1 MTLETYAAYAAI
13 CLVATIVPGPTNMMI
28 VANGMR
34 HGVRAGLLNVGGT
47 LVGLAM
53 MITISGLGLA
63 SLIALAGRWFD
74 WLRLAGAVYLC
85 WIGWKMIRDQ
95 GTSVESPE
103 SPAPRRGFFLQGLLV
118 SLSNPKQLLFFGA
131 LLPQFV
137 DPARNQLSQMVIF
150 GGTAIVFCVLSD
162 GSYALVAGHIGRRLN
177 VAARGTI
184 GRIGGGLLILGGAW
198 LASTRFR

>member
-28 VANGMR
+28 LANGMR

-47 LVGLAM
+47 LVGLAV

-63 SLIALAGRWFD
+63 SLIALAGYWFD
-74 WLRLAGAVYLC
+74 FLKLAGAAYLC
-85 WIGWKMIRDQ
+85 WIGWKMIHDQ
-95 GTSVESPE
+95 GGAIASDQEL
-103 SPAPRRGFFLQGLLV
+103 PRLGFFLQGLLI

-137 DPARNQLSQMVIF
+137 DPTGNQVWQMVVF
-150 GGTAIVFCVLSD
+150 GGTAIVFCILSD
-162 GSYALVAGHIGRRLN
+162 GTYALMAGHVGHRMSLMARRN
-177 VAARGTI
+177 I
-184 GRIGGGLLILGGAW
+184 GRIGGSVLILGGAW
-198 LASTRFR
+198 LATARLR

>member
-28 VANGMR
+28 LANGMR

-47 LVGLAM
+47 LAGLTV

-63 SLIALAGRWFD
+63 SLIAVAGHWFD
-74 WLRLAGAVYLC
+74 WLRLAGAAYLC
-85 WIGWKMIRDQ
+85 WIGWKMIRDP
-95 GTSVESPE
+95 GASVENAEPMS
-103 SPAPRRGFFLQGLLV
+103 PRRGFFAQGLLV

-137 DPARNQLSQMVIF
+137 DPAGNQVWQMVVF
-150 GGTAIVFCVLSD
+150 GGTAILFCVLSD
-162 GSYALVAGHIGRRLN
+162 GSYAVVAGYIGRRLTQ
-177 VAARGTI
+177 AARRTI
-184 GRIGGGLLILGGAW
+184 GRIGGGMLMLGGAW
-198 LASTRFR
+198 LASARLR

>member
-13 CLVATIVPGPTNMMI
+13 CLVATVMPGPTNMMI
-28 VANGMR
+28 LANAMR

-47 LVGLAM
+47 IAGLAV

-63 SLIALAGRWFD
+63 SLVALAGHWLD
-74 WLRLAGAVYLC
+74 WARLAGAVYLC
-85 WIGWKMIRDQ
+85 WIGWKMIRDRGASMENPQ
-95 GTSVESPE
+95 S
-103 SPAPRRGFFLQGLLV
+103 APPRSGFFLQGLLV

-137 DPARNQLSQMVIF
+137 DPTLNQVWQMVIF

-162 GSYALVAGHIGRRLN
+162 GSYAVVAGYIGRRLN
-177 VAARGTI
+177 LVARRNI
-184 GRIGGGLLILGGAW
+184 GRIGGAVLIVGGVW
-198 LASTRFR
+198 LASARVR

>member
-1 MTLETYAAYAAI
+1 MTLETYLAYVAI
-13 CLVATIVPGPTNMMI
+13 TLVATIVPGPTNMMI
-28 VANGMR
+28 LANGMR

-47 LVGLAM
+47 LAGLTV

-74 WLRLAGAVYLC
+74 WLRLAGALYLC
-85 WIGWKMIRDQ
+85 WIGWKMLRDQ
-95 GTSVESPE
+95 GTAVESAE
-103 SPAPRRGFFLQGLLV
+103 VAAPRKGFFLQGLLV

-137 DPARNQLSQMVIF
+137 DPAHNQLWQMTVF

-162 GSYALVAGHIGRRLN
+162 GSYALVAGHIGRHLN
-177 VAARGTI
+177 VVTRRTI
-184 GRIGGGLLILGGAW
+184 GRIAGGVLILGGVW
-198 LASTRFR
+198 LASTRPR

>member
-1 MTLETYAAYAAI
+1 
-13 CLVATIVPGPTNMMI
+13 MI
-28 VANGMR
+28 LANGMR

-47 LVGLAM
+47 IAGLAV

-74 WLRLAGAVYLC
+74 WLRLAGAAYLC

-95 GTSVESPE
+95 GTSEYSGAA
-103 SPAPRRGFFLQGLLV
+103 SPRRGFFLQGLLV

-131 LLPQFV
+131 LLPQFI
-137 DPARNQLSQMVIF
+137 DPGRGQLWQIMIF

-162 GSYALVAGHIGRRLN
+162 GSYALVAGHIGRRLDG
-177 VAARGTI
+177 AARRAI
-184 GRIGGGLLILGGAW
+184 GCIGGGVLILGGAW

>member
-28 VANGMR
+28 LANGMR

-47 LVGLAM
+47 LVGLAV

-74 WLRLAGAVYLC
+74 FLKLAGAAYLC
-85 WIGWKMIRDQ
+85 WIGWRMIRDP
-95 GTSVESPE
+95 GTSVEDTGSP
-103 SPAPRRGFFLQGLLV
+103 SPRRGFFLQGLLV

-137 DPARNQLSQMVIF
+137 DPAGNQLWQMVVF

-162 GSYALVAGHIGRRLN
+162 GSYALVAGHVGRRLN
-177 VAARGTI
+177 AAARRTI
-184 GRIGGGLLILGGAW
+184 GRIGGGVLILGGAW
-198 LASTRFR
+198 LASARFR